1 MHYITNYLFTKLFFL
16 QKSGAYAILI
26 GGSSIV
32 FYLLRSLWE
41 NLYAVLREYH
51 YHVIAYLAVSS
62 VISFAFCYRF
72 GPVTNP
78 RTINLLQWTLQVSQ

>member
-1 MHYITNYLFTKLFFL
+1 MFSIKFFC
-16 QKSGAYAILI
+16 QKSGAYAVLV

-41 NLYAVLREYH
+41 NLFSVLREYQ
-51 YHVIAYLAVSS
+51 YYVVAYLITSS

-78 RTINLLQWTLQVSQ
+78 RTIHLLQWALQVLC